1 MPNIPI
7 SINFV
12 YGLGFFILGHI
23 CAWFQLNSQ
32 FAWEWW
38 EDKPLLAVGIYC
50 VPVGLSFWMATRY
63 IFEET
68 GEAWSGRFM
77 GFAASYFVFPLLTYL
92 FLNESMFTTK
102 TMICI
107 ALSFCIMGVQLFWR

>member
-1 MPNIPI
+1 MPNISI

-38 EDKPLLAVGIYC
+38 EDKPLLAVGIYSI
-50 VPVGLSFWMATRY
+50 PVGLSF
-63 IFEET
+63 
-68 GEAWSGRFM
+68 
-77 GFAASYFVFPLLTYL
+77 
-92 FLNESMFTTK
+92 FLNETMFTTK
-102 TMICI
+102 TMVCI
-107 ALSFCIMGVQLFWR
+107 GLSFCIMGVQLFWR

>member
-1 MPNIPI
+1 MPNI
-7 SINFV
+7 NFL
-12 YGLGFFILGHI
+12 YGIGFFILGHI

-38 EDKPLLAVGIYC
+38 KDKPLLAVGIYSI
-50 VPVGLSFWMATRY
+50 PVGLSFWMATRY

-77 GFAASYFVFPLLTYL
+77 GFAASYFVFPILTYL
-92 FLNESMFTTK
+92 LLGESMFTTK

-107 ALSFCIMGVQLFWR
+107 ALSCCIMGVQLFWR